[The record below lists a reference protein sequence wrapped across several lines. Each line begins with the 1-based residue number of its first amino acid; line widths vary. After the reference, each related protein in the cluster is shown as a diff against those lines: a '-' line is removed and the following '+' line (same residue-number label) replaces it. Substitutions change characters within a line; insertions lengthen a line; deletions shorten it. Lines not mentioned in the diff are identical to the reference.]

1 MGTFDVSVLTLDG
14 GVFEVK
20 STSGNTHLGGEDFD
34 EKLKLYCA
42 YEFGKKN
49 KMTISEVDEKILKD
63 SKNLPR
69 LMKLKKEC
77 EVAKR
82 LLSSTLSTN
91 VSVDSFYDGKDLNV
105 SITRAKFEDLCNTEF
120 QKCLEPVKRALEDAK
135 MSKSQIDE
143 VVLIGGSTR
152 IPKVQSLLSNFFNNK
167 KLRCDINPDE
177 AVAFGASVQ
186 GAILSGNGDDKT
198 NEIVLLDITPLSLGI
213 ETAGGMMSV
222 ILPRNTSIPCDK
234 EQTYSTFSD
243 NQPAVTIK
251 IFEGERAKTCD
262 NNKLGEFELSGLPP
276 LPRGR
281 PKVVVKF
288 TVDANGIMSV
298 SAKEE
303 SSGVSKNVV
312 IENKSNRLSEEQ
324 KKKMLEEAEKYAEQ
338 DKLLRDKSDIKS
350 KYESYIYGVRTTVE
364 EMQNKDRIPED
375 LLKEINDEVAFN
387 MDWLDK
393 LKLEE
398 VDIEEIKT
406 KLEEVQNKLMPMTT
420 KLYQYSQNTNSDKSD
435 KKDETTNNNQDTK
448 ESENSENK
456 EENGPKIDEVD

>member
-1 MGTFDVSVLTLDG
+1 MGTFDCSVLVIEN

-20 STSGNTHLGGEDFD
+20 STAGDTHLGGEDFD
-34 EKLKLYCA
+34 EKIKLYCC

-49 KMTISEVDEKILKD
+49 KMKPDEVDSLILNN
-63 SKNLPR
+63 SKNYPR
-69 LMKLKKEC
+69 LMRLKKEC
-77 EVAKR
+77 ENAKR
-82 LLSSTLSTN
+82 ILSTALTTTI
-91 VSVDSFYDGKDLNV
+91 SVDSFYDGNDLEV
-105 SITRAKFEDLCNTEF
+105 QLSRAKFEDLCNAEF
-120 QKCLEPVKRALEDAK
+120 QKSLEPVKRALEDAK
-135 MSKSQIDE
+135 LSKSQIDE

-152 IPKVQSLLSNFFNNK
+152 IPKIRSLLSSFFNNK
-167 KLRCDINPDE
+167 TLKCDINPDE
-177 AVAFGASVQ
+177 AVSYGAAVQ
-186 GAILSGNGDDKT
+186 AAILSGNGDEKT

-303 SSGVSKNVV
+303 STGVSKNVV

-324 KKKMLEEAEKYAEQ
+324 KKKMLEEAEKYAAQ

-364 EMQNKDRIPED
+364 EMQNKDRIPAD
-375 LLKEINDEVAFN
+375 LLKEINDDIASN

-398 VDIEEIKT
+398 VDIEEIRT

-420 KLYQYSQNTNSDKSD
+420 KLYQYSQNTYSESD
-435 KKDETTNNNQDTK
+435 KKTEEEQK
-448 ESENSENK
+448 QKENK
-456 EENGPKIDEVD
+456 EQTSEAKIDEVD